1 MRVRLW
7 WRNDGLKSVVGYKAI
22 KWDIYA
28 IELGKY
34 FVDHQCPAN
43 IYVEQVV
50 DDVNWFE
57 GKLPRIVEGAIDSQT
72 TQGGRSDKG
81 TAEVKVTENDD
92 PVRSEFD
99 DSDEAKWFIPWQQ
112 WGGKGSRFGLWCSLY
127 YRYSQ
132 GKKVNMNVT
141 TVNLTP

>member
-1 MRVRLW
+1 ME
-7 WRNDGLKSVVGYKAI
+7 RNDGLKSVVGYKAI

-57 GKLPRIVEGAIDSQT
+57 GKLPRIVKGAIDSQT

-99 DSDEAKWFIPWQQ
+99 DSDEAK
-112 WGGKGSRFGLWCSLY
+112 
-127 YRYSQ
+127 
-132 GKKVNMNVT
+132 
-141 TVNLTP
+141 